1 MIYVALIL
9 YTMGAFLYNVYQMT
23 IIHLKDIKDYSTL
36 NVTMD
41 SVFWPIHV
49 LEMMIHVLLNPD
61 GEDDEDDDEGK
72 Q

>member
-1 MIYVALIL
+1 MIYVAIIL
-9 YTMGAFLYNVYQMT
+9 YTMGAFLYNVFQMT
-23 IIHLKDIKDYSTL
+23 VINLKDIKDYSTL

-61 GEDDEDDDEGK
+61 GDDEDDDDEGT

>member
-1 MIYVALIL
+1 MIYVAIIL
-9 YTMGAFLYNVYQMT
+9 YTMGAFLYNIHQMT
-23 IIHLKDIKDYSTL
+23 VIHFRDIKEYSTL

-61 GEDDEDDDEGK
+61 GDDEDDDDEGT

>member
-1 MIYVALIL
+1 MIDVAIIL
-9 YTMGAFLYNVYQMT
+9 YTMGAFLFNIHQLT
-23 IIHLKDIKDYSTL
+23 IIHLRKIEDYRTL
-36 NVTMD
+36 SVTMD

-61 GEDDEDDDEGK
+61 GDDEDDDDEGK

>member
-1 MIYVALIL
+1 MIYVAIIL
-9 YTMGAFLYNVYQMT
+9 YTMGAFLYNIYQMT
-23 IIHLKDIKDYSTL
+23 VIHLKDIKHYSTL

-49 LEMMIHVLLNPD
+49 LEMMIHVLL
-61 GEDDEDDDEGK
+61 GDDEDDEGE

>member
-61 GEDDEDDDEGK
+61 GDDDEDDDEGK

>member
-1 MIYVALIL
+1 MIYVAIIL
-9 YTMGAFLYNVYQMT
+9 YTMGAFLYNVFQMS
-23 IIHLKDIKDYSTL
+23 IINLKGIKEYSTL

-61 GEDDEDDDEGK
+61 GDEDDDDEGK

>member
-1 MIYVALIL
+1 MIYVAIIL
-9 YTMGAFLYNVYQMT
+9 YTMGAFLYNVFQMT
-23 IIHLKDIKDYSTL
+23 VINLKEIKDYSTL

-61 GEDDEDDDEGK
+61 GDDEDDDDEGK